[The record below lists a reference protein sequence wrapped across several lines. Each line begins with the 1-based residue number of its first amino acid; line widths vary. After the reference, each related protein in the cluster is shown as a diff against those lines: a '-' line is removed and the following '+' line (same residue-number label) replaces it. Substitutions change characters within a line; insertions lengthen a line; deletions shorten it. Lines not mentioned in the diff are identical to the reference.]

1 MQFVIVVFLIILT
14 CLLAG
19 FVIVLCAISSFTI
32 ISLRRIQLMAF
43 TFIISLLSL
52 VSKVSACL
60 L

>member
-19 FVIVLCAISSFTI
+19 FVIVLCAISSFAI